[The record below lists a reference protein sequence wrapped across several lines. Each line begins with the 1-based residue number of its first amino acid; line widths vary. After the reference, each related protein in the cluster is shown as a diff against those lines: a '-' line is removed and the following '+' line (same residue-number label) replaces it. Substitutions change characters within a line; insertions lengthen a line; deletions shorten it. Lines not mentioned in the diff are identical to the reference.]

1 MGLST
6 VRHLKQ
12 QVESELRSNIL
23 DFWCKYTPDNENGG
37 FYGYI
42 SADHNTDPRADKA
55 SVLNARILWT
65 FSAACRFYN
74 ENKYRDMA
82 ARAYEYIRDHF
93 INREHMGVY
102 WMLDY
107 KGAPKDTK
115 NQVYANAFTVY
126 ALSEY
131 YRAFRDS
138 AALELAIS
146 LYESLE
152 RNAKDMRYGGYLE
165 ALACDWSPLADMSL
179 SSRDMNVPKSMN
191 THLHMLEAYTNLYR
205 VWKSDQLRDSLG
217 TLLENVMEHIVD
229 SITWSFRLF
238 FEMDWTPC
246 ANITSYGH
254 DIEGSWL
261 IHEAAEVL
269 GNRAL
274 LERAEE
280 VAVNMAEHVL
290 QNGTDR
296 TYGGIFNEMYDS
308 KLDDNKDWWPQ
319 AEAVAGFFNAWQLTG
334 KGAFLDEALNTWR
347 FIDKYIADRENG
359 EWHWGVTRDGS
370 RITGTDKVSPWKCP
384 YHNSRMCFE
393 IIRRVAGY
401 EDR

>member
-1 MGLST
+1 
-6 VRHLKQ
+6 
-12 QVESELRSNIL
+12 
-23 DFWCKYTPDNENGG
+23 
-37 FYGYI
+37 
-42 SADHNTDPRADKA
+42 
-55 SVLNARILWT
+55 
-65 FSAACRFYN
+65 
-74 ENKYRDMA
+74 MA

-205 VWKSDQLRDSLG
+205 VWKSDQLRESLG

-319 AEAVAGFFNAWQLTG
+319 AEAVAGFFNAWQLTRK
-334 KGAFLDEALNTWR
+334 KGHSWM
-347 FIDKYIADRENG
+347 K
-359 EWHWGVTRDGS
+359 
-370 RITGTDKVSPWKCP
+370 P
-384 YHNSRMCFE
+384 
-393 IIRRVAGY
+393 
-401 EDR
+401 